1 MERKEKREILD
12 EDGEIVI
19 IEVWRVGSEVK
30 EREWTEKK
38 QVINYDIEE
47 MKV

>member
-19 IEVWRVGSEVK
+19 IEVWRVGSEIK
-30 EREWTEKK
+30 EREYTEKNSG
-38 QVINYDIEE
+38 INYNMED
-47 MKV
+47 K